1 MKAMFRHKPLFL
13 SHGQPTLIIDKH
25 DPARKY
31 LIDLGEELKKNPKPS
46 AIVIVSAHWEQKLIE
61 VTSSTNLIYDFYGF
75 PKEMYEYKYKAPES
89 PTVAN
94 RVLELLQKSG
104 VESKMNSNR
113 GIDHGTWVPLSLM
126 FPDEDIPIV
135 QVSMNQNLD
144 MKYHID
150 VGKALR
156 PLLDENI
163 LFISS
168 GNSVHS
174 FQAIRESKNGKTDK
188 WIYDFEDWLQTTLGK
203 EEEERNNDLIN
214 WENAPNGRRSH
225 PREDHFIPL
234 GVVAGITSAK
244 AKRIGLYC
252 TDRKSVV

>member
-1 MKAMFRHKPLFL
+1 
-13 SHGQPTLIIDKH
+13 
-25 DPARKY
+25 
-31 LIDLGEELKKNPKPS
+31 
-46 AIVIVSAHWEQKLIE
+46 
-61 VTSSTNLIYDFYGF
+61 
-75 PKEMYEYKYKAPES
+75 MYEYKYKAPES

-104 VESKMNSNR
+104 IESKMNSNR

-188 WIYDFEDWLQTTLGK
+188 WIYDFEDWLQTALGK

-234 GVVAGITSAK
+234 GVIAGITSAK

-252 TDRKSVV
+252 TIPNLTLAFYEFDES